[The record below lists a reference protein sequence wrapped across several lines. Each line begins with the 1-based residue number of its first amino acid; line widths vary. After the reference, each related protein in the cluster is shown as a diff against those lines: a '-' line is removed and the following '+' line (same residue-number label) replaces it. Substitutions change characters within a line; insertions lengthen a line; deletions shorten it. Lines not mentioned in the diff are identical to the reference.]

1 MNEKMLDIAIYV
13 YNNYTGSDLKYATS
27 ILSKDYEESLKTLDK
42 AYNDEVKDFKNRLLE
57 PASSQSE
64 TVSINY
70 SAAFEEAALNK
81 VKEMQLQKHARRA
94 TIAKDLLNQMK

>member
-13 YNNYTGSDLKYATS
+13 YNTYTGSDLKYATS
-27 ILSKDYEESLKTLDK
+27 ILSKDYEKSLKTLDK
-42 AYNDEVKDFKNRLLE
+42 AYNEEVKEFKDRLLE
-57 PASSQSE
+57 PASSSSE

-81 VKEMQLQKHARRA
+81 VKEVQLQKRARHA
-94 TIAKDLLNQMK
+94 TIAKDLLEKMR